1 MTGMQRHFK
10 LRPSR
15 FLAALLLIV
24 CCASLVSLWT
34 LPLPTMVL
42 FALTLLVL
50 VWGGYC
56 VSRYALLRADDSC
69 VAFRLEEDSGV
80 VLVLRNGSH
89 LMCRL
94 CNDSLVTSG
103 MVILNAKVHEQ
114 RGGRSV
120 LIFPDA
126 MGGDSFRRLRVA
138 LKWGEFSQ
146 GAT

>member
-1 MTGMQRHFK
+1 
-10 LRPSR
+10 
-15 FLAALLLIV
+15 
-24 CCASLVSLWT
+24 
-34 LPLPTMVL
+34 MVL

-69 VAFRLEEDSGV
+69 VAFRPEEDSGV

-103 MVILNAKVHEQ
+103 MVILNAKVYEQ

-126 MGGDSFRRLRVA
+126 IGGDSFRRLRVA
-138 LKWGEFSQ
+138 LKWGEFPQ